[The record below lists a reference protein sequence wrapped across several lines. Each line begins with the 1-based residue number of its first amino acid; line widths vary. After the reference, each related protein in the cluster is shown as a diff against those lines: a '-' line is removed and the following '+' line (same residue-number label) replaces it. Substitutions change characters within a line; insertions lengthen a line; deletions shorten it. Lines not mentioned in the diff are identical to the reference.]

1 MVTHH
6 HARVSALVDGEV
18 DYESRD
24 RMLAH
29 LAHCD
34 ECRAAAEA
42 ERQVK
47 ALLTGMS
54 APVPTSGLEAR
65 LLAIAASEAAG
76 SASAAWEVEASS
88 ADESARRDPAR
99 PRVRLRS
106 RLRRRPAVAPPS
118 RRPPGQLGPRRP
130 SSGPVRRRVVAGI
143 AGMAAMAGLAAV
155 AAIAAGGGTAG
166 GPVGPPARPYSVE
179 HTDVVSDLRLPDP
192 GAVTAVLD
200 RERNDRTSGH

>member
-1 MVTHH
+1 VVTHH
-6 HARVSALVDGEV
+6 HARLSALVDGEV

-47 ALLTGMS
+47 ALLSGMS
-54 APVPTSGLEAR
+54 GPAPTSRLEAM
-65 LLAIAASEAAG
+65 LLAVPAT
-76 SASAAWEVEASS
+76 SAAATGNDRATRATSVDRAPGREW
-88 ADESARRDPAR
+88 ARA
-99 PRVRLRS
+99 RVRLRS
-106 RLRRRPAVAPPS
+106 RLGSRRTVTPLS
-118 RRPPGQLGPRRP
+118 RPPGQFGTRRP
-130 SSGPVRRRVVAGI
+130 PAPGPVRRRVVVGV

-155 AAIAAGGGTAG
+155 AAIAAGGDTG
-166 GPVGPPARPYSVE
+166 GPVMPPVRQYSVE
-179 HTDVVSDLRLPDP
+179 HTDVVSDLRIPDP

-200 RERNDRTSGH
+200 RERSGRSSGR